1 MFAKNQA
8 MKKQQQHLKPSF
20 IGEVVS
26 VDIMVS
32 PTLRRLTKKSCKYVT
47 TYVDQASRLSFTY
60 MQHDSTVENTLKG
73 KEAFERFAMTHTVV
87 IYSYHANN
95 AIFNEKGWMEH
106 CYKYKQAMTFAP
118 VHSRHQSG
126 IAKRRMKQL
135 QDKVPYEIRTQST
148 YDKNSYNENTDKC
161 KYTDSFVSNKGAE
174 QDNDYSKNARCTS
187 NFYS

>member
-1 MFAKNQA
+1 
-8 MKKQQQHLKPSF
+8 MKKQQQHLKPLF

-32 PTLRRLTKKSCKYVT
+32 PKSCKYAT
-47 TYVDQASRLSFTY
+47 TYVDQASRLSFAY
-60 MQHDSTVENTLKG
+60 MQHDSAVENTLKG

-87 IYSYHANN
+87 ICSYHANN
-95 AIFNEKGWMEH
+95 AIFKEKGWMEH
-106 CYKYKQAMTFAP
+106 CCKYKQAMTFAA

-148 YDKNSYNENTDKC
+148 YDKKTTNENTDKC
-161 KYTDSFVSNKGAE
+161 KYTAYELPYFSHVHSISIKTEASKDDDK
-174 QDNDYSKNARCTS
+174 SKNARCTS
-187 NFYS
+187 NFFS